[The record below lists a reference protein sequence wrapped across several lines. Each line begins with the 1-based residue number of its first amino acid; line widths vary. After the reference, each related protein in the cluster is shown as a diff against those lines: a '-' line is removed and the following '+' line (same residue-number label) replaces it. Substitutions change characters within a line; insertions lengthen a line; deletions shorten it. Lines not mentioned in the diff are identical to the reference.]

1 MYVTK
6 IMERVGDAKMVAQSI
21 DELCNDMVKNGYT
34 LVTYQFYANNEKVM
48 LTFKKD

>member
-6 IMERVGDAKMVAQSI
+6 IIERVGDVKMVAQSI
-21 DELCNDMVKNGYT
+21 DELCNNMDKEGYT
-34 LVTYQFYANNEKVM
+34 LVTYQFYASNEKVM